1 VSRGAP
7 NDRAGSMDA
16 VMVTKIGPPPAI
28 ARDDLRGRLRPPRAE
43 APLVR
48 ERRAAELDEKLTRA
62 AAAVSWRACSSPT
75 ISRSGWSQRRLH
87 KPSNDEV
94 RHRLGLRQI

>member
-1 VSRGAP
+1 MSRGAP

-48 ERRAAELDEKLTRA
+48 ERRAAELDEKLARA
-62 AAAVSWRACSSPT
+62 AAAVSWRAPT
-75 ISRSGWSQRRLH
+75 ISRSGWSQRRFH